1 MISKILVSLL
11 FFLLFGQLAYCQNTT
26 NTIIRPCSIATYTI
40 RFSLGSKS
48 LTDTVKLHLKLV
60 AKMMKENANCKLII
74 GSCCGGSKQT
84 NQLAWDR
91 VNALIRYFIDKEGLT
106 EDRFAFGYDLTG
118 EMDTV
123 AFEDEHISRKWK
135 MPDK

>member
-11 FFLLFGQLAYCQNTT
+11 FFLLFGQLTYCQNKSD
-26 NTIIRPCSIATYTI
+26 TIIRPCTIATYSI

-48 LTDTVKLHLKLV
+48 VPDTVKLHLKLV
-60 AKMMKENANCKLII
+60 AKMMKENTNCKLII

-91 VNALIRYFIDKEGLT
+91 VNALIRYLIEKEGLT
-106 EDRFAFGYDLTG
+106 EDRFAFGYDLTN

-123 AFEDEHISRKWK
+123 VFEGEHISRKWK